1 MTAEGP
7 DRVGGLVS
15 GGELAAARAL
25 LRDVA
30 RPTPAVVS
38 HSLSRRCGREVWLK
52 PEHLQR
58 TGSFKIRG
66 AYTMLSSLPTGTP
79 VVAASAGNHAQGV
92 ALAASLLGM
101 SATIFMPT
109 SVSLPKLQATRSYG
123 ATVHLGGVSVADAIE
138 AARSHATATG
148 AVVIPPFDDRRVI
161 AGQGTIGLE
170 LLDEVPGLEAVA
182 VVIGGGGLCSGVA
195 AALKQLRPGVRTVG
209 VMAEGADSMAR
220 SVAAGEPVLVH
231 PRTIAD
237 GIALAGPSPLTLA
250 HVQAFVDDLVTVS
263 DDAIARAVLL
273 LAERTKSVVEP
284 AGAAAMAAVLEGL
297 VPGHGPVAVVLSGG
311 NIDALLLAKLLEFG
325 LGASGRFLRL
335 VIVVED
341 RPGALA
347 GLTDLVAALGLNV
360 IDVEHHR
367 AGLRL
372 PLGGVEVVM
381 TVETRDQDHR
391 TEVVGRLRGA
401 GYTVEVDE

>member
-1 MTAEGP
+1 MQAQQ
-7 DRVGGLVS
+7 LVDL
-15 GGELAAARAL
+15 GDIEAARRL
-25 LRDVA
+25 LEGVVRT
-30 RPTPAVVS
+30 TPAVMS
-38 HSLSRRCGREVWLK
+38 HSLSRRVGRPVWLK
-52 PEHLQR
+52 PEQLQR

-66 AYTMLSSLPTGTP
+66 AYTLLSGLPAGTP

-109 SVSLPKLQATRSYG
+109 SVSLPKLQATESYG
-123 ATVHLGGVSVADAIE
+123 ATVQLGGTSVADAID
-138 AARSHATATG
+138 AARRHAADTG
-148 AVVIPPFDDRRVI
+148 AVFVPPFDDPRII

-170 LLDEVPGLEAVA
+170 LLDEVPDLEAVA

-195 AALKQLRPGVRTVG
+195 AAVKQVRPTVRTIG
-209 VMAEGADSMAR
+209 VMAVGADSMAR
-220 SVAAGEPVLVH
+220 SVAASEPVCVE

-237 GIALAGPSPLTLA
+237 GIALREPSPLTLA
-250 HVQAFVDDLVTVS
+250 HVQAFVDHLVAVP

-273 LAERTKSVVEP
+273 LAERAKAVVEP
-284 AGAAAMAAVLEGL
+284 AGAAAMAAVLDGL
-297 VPGHGPVAVVLSGG
+297 VLGDGPVAVVVSGG
-311 NIDALLLAKLLEFG
+311 NIDALLLTKLLEFG
-325 LGASGRFLRL
+325 LGASGRYLRL
-335 VIVVED
+335 VIVLDD

-347 GLTDLVAALGLNV
+347 GLTELVADLGLNV

-381 TVETRDQDHR
+381 TVETRDHDHR
-391 TEVVGRLRGA
+391 TEVVRQLRGA
-401 GYTVEVDE
+401 GHTVEVDE

>member
-1 MTAEGP
+1 
-7 DRVGGLVS
+7 
-15 GGELAAARAL
+15 
-25 LRDVA
+25 
-30 RPTPAVVS
+30 
-38 HSLSRRCGREVWLK
+38 
-52 PEHLQR
+52 
-58 TGSFKIRG
+58 
-66 AYTMLSSLPTGTP
+66 
-79 VVAASAGNHAQGV
+79 
-92 ALAASLLGM
+92 
-101 SATIFMPT
+101 
-109 SVSLPKLQATRSYG
+109 
-123 ATVHLGGVSVADAIE
+123 
-138 AARSHATATG
+138 
-148 AVVIPPFDDRRVI
+148 
-161 AGQGTIGLE
+161 
-170 LLDEVPGLEAVA
+170 

-195 AALKQLRPGVRTVG
+195 AALKQVRPRVRTVG
-209 VMAEGADSMAR
+209 VMAVGADSMAR
-220 SVAAGEPVLVH
+220 SVAAGEPVQVQ

-284 AGAAAMAAVLEGL
+284 AGAAAMAAVLEEL
-297 VPGHGPVAVVLSGG
+297 VPGDGPVAVVLSGG